1 MQQRLQV
8 IGEDYRVNKE
18 RGVDMS
24 TLPNLDDDTTRE
36 ALAEQYLTI
45 GLAIAGILEWEGILN
60 NTHHDDNRSDNENS
74 NDEIAPVTQDNITQL
89 FNAYWVIAETFRQQ
103 YTGMRELLDSEKN
116 VSRPA
121 CTGTATA
128 GRSIAPTVPNNTSP
142 AHKGKPVTT
151 GKSAR
156 TSATN

>member
-45 GLAIAGILEWEGILN
+45 GLAIAGILEW
-60 NTHHDDNRSDNENS
+60 
-74 NDEIAPVTQDNITQL
+74 
-89 FNAYWVIAETFRQQ
+89 
-103 YTGMRELLDSEKN
+103 
-116 VSRPA
+116 
-121 CTGTATA
+121 
-128 GRSIAPTVPNNTSP
+128 GRHSKQHSP
-142 AHKGKPVTT
+142 
-151 GKSAR
+151 
-156 TSATN
+156 